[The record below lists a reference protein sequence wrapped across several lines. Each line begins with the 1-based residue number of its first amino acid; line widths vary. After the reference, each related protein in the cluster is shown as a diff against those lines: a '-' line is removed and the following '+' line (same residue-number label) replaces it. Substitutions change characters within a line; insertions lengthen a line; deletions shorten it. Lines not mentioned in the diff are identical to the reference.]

1 MTPEELKAL
10 EQAMLR
16 SAEKVSIALTE
27 MSDQISRQMPGGKVP
42 DAELGAVVALL
53 IQKHGAPA
61 VRDAIW
67 SLLKNH
73 GWWAMQDGI
82 ARGAGK

>member
-1 MTPEELKAL
+1 MTPEELKVL

-16 SAEKVSIALTE
+16 SVERVSIALTE
-27 MSDQISRQMPGGKVP
+27 LSDQISRQMPGGKIA
-42 DAELGAVVALL
+42 DAEIGAVVALL

-61 VRDAIW
+61 IRDAIW

-82 ARGAGK
+82 AKGGGR